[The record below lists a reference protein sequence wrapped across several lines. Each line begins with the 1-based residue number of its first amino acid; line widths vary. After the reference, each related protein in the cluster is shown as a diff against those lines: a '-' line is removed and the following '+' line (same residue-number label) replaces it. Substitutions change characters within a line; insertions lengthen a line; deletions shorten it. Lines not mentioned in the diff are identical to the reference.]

1 MIWCTNNTNAHIP
14 TFCKC
19 WSFIWRCFFP
29 VSILQEKYL
38 RENPQRNFEQLFW
51 KEQDLET
58 STLNNL
64 LKQCASIL
72 KKSKR
77 SYFEILDVKFVN
89 DNEKFWK
96 KISILFSNKIK
107 SKENITVVENDE
119 KFVENDEIFQVIKRS
134 QKLSKIS
141 LVLLKI

>member
-1 MIWCTNNTNAHIP
+1 M
-14 TFCKC
+14 
-19 WSFIWRCFFP
+19 
-29 VSILQEKYL
+29 SILQEKYL

-58 STLNNL
+58 STLNNV
-64 LKQCASIL
+64 LKQCVSIL

-77 SYFEILDVKFVN
+77 SYFGILDVKFVN

-119 KFVENDEIFQVIKRS
+119 KFVENDEIFQVIKRL

>member
-1 MIWCTNNTNAHIP
+1 M
-14 TFCKC
+14 
-19 WSFIWRCFFP
+19 
-29 VSILQEKYL
+29 SILQEKYL

-58 STLNNL
+58 STLNNV
-64 LKQCASIL
+64 LKQCVSIL

-77 SYFEILDVKFVN
+77 SYFENLDVKFVN

-119 KFVENDEIFQVIKRS
+119 KFVENDEIFQVIKRL

>member
-1 MIWCTNNTNAHIP
+1 M
-14 TFCKC
+14 
-19 WSFIWRCFFP
+19 
-29 VSILQEKYL
+29 SILQEKYL

-58 STLNNL
+58 STLNNV
-64 LKQCASIL
+64 LKQCVSIL
-72 KKSKR
+72 KKSKK
-77 SYFEILDVKFVN
+77 SYFENLDVKFVN

>member
-1 MIWCTNNTNAHIP
+1 M
-14 TFCKC
+14 
-19 WSFIWRCFFP
+19 
-29 VSILQEKYL
+29 
-38 RENPQRNFEQLFW
+38 
-51 KEQDLET
+51 
-58 STLNNL
+58 
-64 LKQCASIL
+64 
-72 KKSKR
+72 
-77 SYFEILDVKFVN
+77 KFVN

-134 QKLSKIS
+134 QKFSKIS

>member
-1 MIWCTNNTNAHIP
+1 M
-14 TFCKC
+14 
-19 WSFIWRCFFP
+19 
-29 VSILQEKYL
+29 SILQEKYL

-58 STLNNL
+58 STLSNV
-64 LKQCASIL
+64 LKQCVSIL

-77 SYFEILDVKFVN
+77 SYFENLDVKFVN

>member
-1 MIWCTNNTNAHIP
+1 M
-14 TFCKC
+14 
-19 WSFIWRCFFP
+19 
-29 VSILQEKYL
+29 SILQEKYL

-58 STLNNL
+58 STLNNV
-64 LKQCASIL
+64 LKQCVSIL

-77 SYFEILDVKFVN
+77 SYFENLDVKFVN

-107 SKENITVVENDE
+107 SKGSITVVENDE

-141 LVLLKI
+141 LVLLKSKYTKR